1 MEAEPPLS
9 NPRLCLGSRI
19 FLKLDNQRLNESV
32 STLHNGNSLN
42 GIGVPMLERIIDVLL
57 KVSGAEARVK
67 RNERVIRIL
76 QQFNLDPE
84 HPPSDFSDIYAY
96 ALVEYAFDENGDRKP
111 EPLIKLFRT
120 EAAKQLFRQA
130 FEHNAPR
137 EWLSQGE
144 VLIARSDIG
153 RDLRRLNIDL
163 SRELASFAGYF
174 LQITRQ
180 SRTPKETL
188 AALQV
193 NSLQRQMQALQIQI
207 KQLPLAEL
215 HQTVNQLSGQTQP
228 ALSPAAGTEQT
239 CRAAPLAR
247 QLADWFE
254 VLGYDRESH
263 AIWTENTFEWIITI
277 PVRKRRYDRIVVR
290 GTAGEAAMA
299 DVQALRQSVERHNAD
314 EGWLVSQRR
323 VSQAARRAMQ
333 ESENEALSCYTF
345 DELLDQDADFT
356 GYLDWLEGEIKQRGI
371 DSQYVPLACTKEEI
385 DPVSQQQIGLS
396 RYGEEDGWIDGYIDL
411 WLDDPAKE
419 HISILGEFGTGK
431 TWFALHYAWEALQKY
446 KQAKQRGVERP
457 RLPLVIP
464 LRDYAKAVSLES
476 LFSEFF
482 FRKHEIPLPGYRAF
496 EQLNRMGKLL
506 LIFDGFDE
514 MAARVNRQAMINNFW
529 ELAKVVVPGAKAI
542 LTCRT
547 EHFPEAREGRQL
559 LNAELE
565 ASTANLTGESP
576 QFEVLELEKLSDRQI
591 QQVLLQKAQET
602 TVAEIMGNSALLDL
616 ARRPVMVDL
625 ILEAL
630 PEIEAG
636 KPIDISRVYLY
647 ATTRKMER
655 DIKDERTFTSLADK
669 LYFLCELSWEMLSTD
684 QMSINYQA
692 FPDRLRRL
700 FGPMVKE
707 KRDLDHWHYDMM
719 GQTLLIRNFDGDY
732 SPAHRSLLEFF
743 AAYKIVASLGAM
755 ADDFTDVARQQ
766 TPLDYAAQPQAYT
779 WADYFKHP
787 CNEAGDLLRRASLQ
801 EFISTPFEEL
811 LTWMSQ
817 ARIAPAVLD
826 LAKPMLNRAV
836 MKERFLPLIQATRGK
851 QPQAVGYL
859 GGNILQL
866 LLAGDYHALE
876 RADLSHTVLLDV
888 NFARASL
895 RGATLSAAV
904 LGESIF
910 TKALTNVYSVA
921 FSPDG
926 CLLALGDING
936 VVQVWDS
943 RTGKVIVLCRGH
955 QNMVRSVV
963 FSPDGQILASGS
975 SDHTIK
981 LWNSLNG
988 QCLRT
993 LEGHQGMVSSVIF
1006 SPDGQTLASG
1016 GNDATIKLWNW
1027 LDGRCLCTLEGH
1039 QDRVLSVAYSP
1050 DGQTLASGSSDHT
1063 VKLWNPLNGQCLC
1076 TFEGHQNWVLSLAFS
1091 PDGQTLA
1098 SGSSDHTVKLWNWL
1112 DGQCLCTL
1120 KEHQDRVLS
1129 LAFSPDGYTLA
1140 SGSDDH
1146 TIKLWSRLDGRCLRT
1161 LEGHQ
1166 NWFRS
1171 VVFNPIRTV
1180 PSERFGHTLASD
1192 SDNHT
1197 IKLWNR
1203 LDGHCLYTLEGHQ
1216 SKVFSVVFSPD
1227 GQTLASGSSDHT
1239 VKLWNPL
1246 NGQCLC
1252 TLEGHQSK
1260 VFSVVFSPDGQ
1271 TLASGSSD
1279 HTVKLW
1285 NPLNGR
1291 CLRTFVGH
1299 QNWVLSVAFSPD
1311 GQTLASGSDGNTIEL
1326 WNSLDGR
1333 CLRTL
1338 EGHQDRI
1345 LSVAFSPD
1353 GQILAS
1359 GSSDHTVK
1367 LWNPLDGQ
1375 CLRTLEGHQ
1384 DWVRSVAFSPD
1395 GQTLASG
1402 SSDHTIK
1409 LWNLLD
1415 GQCLYTLNGH
1425 RNWVCSVVFSL
1436 DGHTLASGSDDQT
1449 IRLWNVQTRECLR
1462 VISDRLCEG
1471 LDITGVVGLTEAQK
1485 ETLKL
1490 LGARER

>member
-1 MEAEPPLS
+1 
-9 NPRLCLGSRI
+9 
-19 FLKLDNQRLNESV
+19 
-32 STLHNGNSLN
+32 
-42 GIGVPMLERIIDVLL
+42 MLERIIDVLL

-96 ALVEYAFDENGDRKP
+96 ALVEYAFDERGDRKS

-144 VLIARSDIG
+144 ALIARSDIG
-153 RDLRRLNIDL
+153 RDLRRLDIDL
-163 SRELASFAGYF
+163 SRELAVFARCF
-174 LQITRQ
+174 LEIARK

-188 AALQV
+188 AAHQV
-193 NSLQRQMQALQIQI
+193 NSLQRQMQTLQRQI

-215 HQTVNQLSGQTQP
+215 HQTVNPLTGQTQP

-239 CRAAPLAR
+239 CRAAPLAQ
-247 QLADWFE
+247 QLTAWFK

-263 AIWTENTFEWIITI
+263 NLWTENTFEWIITI
-277 PVRKRRYDRIVVR
+277 PVRRRRYDRIVVR
-290 GTAGEAAMA
+290 GAAGEADMA

-323 VSQAARRAMQ
+323 VSQAARRAMREQ
-333 ESENEALSCYTF
+333 ENEALSCYTF

-356 GYLDWLEGEIKQRGI
+356 GYLDWLEEEIQQRGI
-371 DSQYVPLACTKEEI
+371 DTQYVPLACTKEEL

-396 RYGEEDGWIDGYIDL
+396 HYGEADGWIDGYIDL

-431 TWFALHYAWEALQKY
+431 TWFALHYAWAALQKY

-684 QMSINYQA
+684 QMSINYQV

-700 FGPMVKE
+700 FGPMVQE
-707 KRDLDHWHYDMM
+707 KRDLDHCHYDMM
-719 GQTLLIRNFDGDY
+719 GQTLLIRNSEGDY

-743 AAYKIVASLGAM
+743 AAYKIVASLGAL

-766 TPLDYAAQPQAYT
+766 NYVNSAALPQAYT
-779 WADYFKHP
+779 WADYFQHP
-787 CNEAGDLLRRASLQ
+787 CNEAGELLRMTPLQ

-811 LTWMSQ
+811 LTWLSQ
-817 ARIAPAVLD
+817 VRITPAVLD
-826 LAKPMLNRAV
+826 LAKPMLDRAV
-836 MKERFLPLIQATRGK
+836 MKERLLPLIQATRGK
-851 QPQAVGYL
+851 ESNYVGYL
-859 GGNILQL
+859 GGNITQL
-866 LLAGDYHALE
+866 LLEKDSHALE
-876 RADLSHTVLLDV
+876 QTDLSSTVLLDV
-888 NFARASL
+888 NFGKASL
-895 RGATLSAAV
+895 RGTTLSKAI
-904 LGESIF
+904 LSDSLF
-910 TKALTNVYSVA
+910 TKALGSVFA
-921 FSPDG
+921 VTFSPDG
-926 CLLALGDING
+926 RLLALGDVNN

-943 RTGKVIVLCRGH
+943 RTGKVLVLCRGH
-955 QNMVRSVV
+955 QNRVYSVVFSPDGRTLASSSSETTIKLWNPINGECLRTLKGHQDRVRSVV
-963 FSPDGQILASGS
+963 FSPDGNTLASCGEDS
-975 SDHTIK
+975 TIK
-981 LWNSLNG
+981 LWNPLYG
-988 QCLRT
+988 GCLRT
-993 LEGHQGMVSSVIF
+993 LEGHQKLVLSIAF
-1006 SPDGQTLASG
+1006 SPDGNTLATG
-1016 GNDATIKLWNW
+1016 GSDTTIKLWNP
-1027 LDGRCLCTLEGH
+1027 LNGECLCTLEGH
-1039 QDRVLSVAYSP
+1039 QDWVRSVVFSP
-1050 DGQTLASGSSDHT
+1050 DGNTLVSGSSDT
-1063 VKLWNPLNGQCLC
+1063 TIKLWNPLNG
-1076 TFEGHQNWVLSLAFS
+1076 E
-1091 PDGQTLA
+1091 
-1098 SGSSDHTVKLWNWL
+1098 
-1112 DGQCLCTL
+1112 
-1120 KEHQDRVLS
+1120 
-1129 LAFSPDGYTLA
+1129 Y
-1140 SGSDDH
+1140 
-1146 TIKLWSRLDGRCLRT
+1146 LRT

-1166 NWFRS
+1166 NWVRS
-1171 VVFNPIRTV
+1171 VVFSPDSR
-1180 PSERFGHTLASD
+1180 TLASG
-1192 SDNHT
+1192 SDDAT
-1197 IKLWNR
+1197 IKLWNP
-1203 LDGHCLYTLEGHQ
+1203 LNGHCLHTLKGHQ
-1216 SKVFSVVFSPD
+1216 NRVYSVVFSPD
-1227 GQTLASGSSDHT
+1227 GSTLASGSNDAAI
-1239 VKLWNPL
+1239 KLWNPL
-1246 NGQCLC
+1246 NGYCLR
-1252 TLEGHQSK
+1252 TFRGRQNRFLSL
-1260 VFSVVFSPDGQ
+1260 VFSPDGH
-1271 TLASGSSD
+1271 TLASAD
-1279 HTVKLW
+1279 DNHT
-1285 NPLNGR
+1285 
-1291 CLRTFVGH
+1291 
-1299 QNWVLSVAFSPD
+1299 
-1311 GQTLASGSDGNTIEL
+1311 I
-1326 WNSLDGR
+1326 
-1333 CLRTL
+1333 
-1338 EGHQDRI
+1338 
-1345 LSVAFSPD
+1345 
-1353 GQILAS
+1353 
-1359 GSSDHTVK
+1359 K

-1384 DWVRSVAFSPD
+1384 NRIRSVVFSPDGRTLASGGDDDTIKLWNPHYGKCLRTLEAHQKRLYSLVFSPDGHTLASASGDHTIKLWNPLDGQCLHTLKGHQNRVRSVAFSPHEASPEGFGHILASCSDDAAIKLWNPLNGKCLRTLEGHQGWIWSVVFSPD
-1395 GQTLASG
+1395 GHTLASG
-1402 SSDHTIK
+1402 SYDHTIK
-1409 LWNLLD
+1409 LWNLPS
-1415 GQCLYTLNGH
+1415 GQCLFTLEGH
-1425 RNWVCSVVFSL
+1425 HNWVRSVVFSP
-1436 DGHTLASGSDDQT
+1436 DGHTLASGSYDTTIKLWSSLDGHCLRTLEGHQNIVLSMVFSPDGHTLVSSSYDTT
-1449 IRLWNVQTRECLR
+1449 IRFWDVQTGECLR

-1490 LGARER
+1490 LGAVDR

>member
-1 MEAEPPLS
+1 
-9 NPRLCLGSRI
+9 
-19 FLKLDNQRLNESV
+19 
-32 STLHNGNSLN
+32 
-42 GIGVPMLERIIDVLL
+42 MLERIIDVLL

-96 ALVEYAFDENGDRKP
+96 ALVEYAFDERGDRKP

-144 VLIARSDIG
+144 ALIARSDIG
-153 RDLRRLNIDL
+153 RDLRQRNIDL

-188 AALQV
+188 AAHRL
-193 NSLQRQMQALQIQI
+193 NSLQRQMQALQTQI

-215 HQTVNQLSGQTQP
+215 HQTVNQLTGQTQP
-228 ALSPAAGTEQT
+228 ALSAAAGTEQT
-239 CRAAPLAR
+239 CRAVPLAQ

-277 PVRKRRYDRIVVR
+277 PVRRRRYDRIVVR

-333 ESENEALSCYTF
+333 QEDNEALSCYTF

-356 GYLDWLEGEIKQRGI
+356 GYLDWLEEEIQQRGI
-371 DSQYVPLACTKEEI
+371 DTQYVPLACTKEEI

-431 TWFALHYAWEALQKY
+431 TWFALHYAWAALQKY

-700 FGPMVKE
+700 FGPMVQE

-719 GQTLLIRNFDGDY
+719 GQTLLIRNSEGDY

-743 AAYKIVASLGAM
+743 AAYKIVASLGAL
-755 ADDFTDVARQQ
+755 ADDFTEVARQQ
-766 TPLDYAAQPQAYT
+766 TPVESAALPQAYT
-779 WADYFKHP
+779 WANYFQHP
-787 CNEAGDLLRRASLQ
+787 CDEAGELMRMAPLQ

-811 LTWMSQ
+811 LTWLSQ

-826 LAKPMLNRAV
+826 LAKPMLDRAV
-836 MKERFLPLIQATRGK
+836 MKKRLLPLIQATRG
-851 QPQAVGYL
+851 QRPQAVGYL
-859 GGNILQL
+859 GGNIVQL
-866 LLAGDYHALE
+866 LLAANRYALE
-876 RADLSHTVLLDV
+876 QVDLSRIVLLDV
-888 NFARASL
+888 DFVRASL
-895 RGATLSAAV
+895 RGATLREAT
-904 LGESIF
+904 LEESIF
-910 TKALTNVYSVA
+910 PKNLSSVYTMS

-926 CLLALGDING
+926 RLLALGDVNG
-936 VVQVWDS
+936 MVQVWEG
-943 RTGKVIVLCRGH
+943 RTGKVMVLCRGH
-955 QNMVRSVV
+955 QQRVRSVV
-963 FSPDGQILASGS
+963 FSPDGHTLASGS
-975 SDHTIK
+975 
-981 LWNSLNG
+981 
-988 QCLRT
+988 
-993 LEGHQGMVSSVIF
+993 E
-1006 SPDGQTLASG
+1006 
-1016 GNDATIKLWNW
+1016 DATIKLW
-1027 LDGRCLCTLEGH
+1027 D
-1039 QDRVLSVAYSP
+1039 
-1050 DGQTLASGSSDHT
+1050 
-1063 VKLWNPLNGQCLC
+1063 PLNGQCLL
-1076 TFEGHQNWVLSLAFS
+1076 TLKGHQNWVFSVAFS
-1091 PDGQTLA
+1091 PDGCTLA
-1098 SGSSDHTVKLWNWL
+1098 SGSEDATIKLWDPLN
-1112 DGQCLCTL
+1112 GQCLLTL
-1120 KEHQDRVLS
+1120 KGHQKKVRSVI
-1129 LAFSPDGYTLA
+1129 FSPNGHILA
-1140 SGSDDH
+1140 SASDDH
-1146 TIKLWSRLDGRCLRT
+1146 TIKLWNPLNGRYLCTLEGHQQRVRSVVFSPNGHILASASDDYTIKLWDLLNGQYMRT

-1166 NWFRS
+1166 NQVW
-1171 VVFNPIRTV
+1171 
-1180 PSERFGHTLASD
+1180 
-1192 SDNHT
+1192 
-1197 IKLWNR
+1197 
-1203 LDGHCLYTLEGHQ
+1203 
-1216 SKVFSVVFSPD
+1216 SVVFSP
-1227 GQTLASGSSDHT
+1227 
-1239 VKLWNPL
+1239 
-1246 NGQCLC
+1246 NG
-1252 TLEGHQSK
+1252 H
-1260 VFSVVFSPDGQ
+1260 
-1271 TLASGSSD
+1271 
-1279 HTVKLW
+1279 
-1285 NPLNGR
+1285 
-1291 CLRTFVGH
+1291 
-1299 QNWVLSVAFSPD
+1299 
-1311 GQTLASGSDGNTIEL
+1311 
-1326 WNSLDGR
+1326 
-1333 CLRTL
+1333 
-1338 EGHQDRI
+1338 
-1345 LSVAFSPD
+1345 
-1353 GQILAS
+1353 ILAS
-1359 GSSDHTVK
+1359 
-1367 LWNPLDGQ
+1367 
-1375 CLRTLEGHQ
+1375 
-1384 DWVRSVAFSPD
+1384 
-1395 GQTLASG
+1395 ASG
-1402 SSDHTIK
+1402 PYHKAVGPIK
-1409 LWNLLD
+1409 WPIHA
-1415 GQCLYTLNGH
+1415 YPRRT
-1425 RNWVCSVVFSL
+1425 
-1436 DGHTLASGSDDQT
+1436 
-1449 IRLWNVQTRECLR
+1449 
-1462 VISDRLCEG
+1462 
-1471 LDITGVVGLTEAQK
+1471 
-1485 ETLKL
+1485 
-1490 LGARER
+1490 